1 MLKIKSIIKEVMMSE
16 IRKII
21 MEELI
26 GDIRTES
33 VSIYDLVYQS
43 FKVEGLTVERAKER
57 TAEVTGEFTDRL
69 EKRIKDLK

>member
-1 MLKIKSIIKEVMMSE
+1 MIKKE

-21 MEELI
+21 AEELI
-26 GDIRTES
+26 RDIKSES

-69 EKRIKDLK
+69 VDRLKEMGRK

>member
-1 MLKIKSIIKEVMMSE
+1 MMGE

-21 MEELI
+21 MEELV
-26 GDIRTES
+26 GDIRAES

-43 FKVEGLTVERAKER
+43 FKIEGLTVERAKER

-69 EKRIKDLK
+69 EKRIKDFKAGIR

>member
-1 MLKIKSIIKEVMMSE
+1 MGE

-21 MEELI
+21 MEELV
-26 GDIRTES
+26 GDIRAES

-43 FKVEGLTVERAKER
+43 FKIEGLTVERAKER

-69 EKRIKDLK
+69 EKRIKDLKASIR